1 MSAEFFPKG
10 VIPAVLLPFDSEL
23 RIDESAYRSH
33 LKSLLMVEGITAL
46 TVNGHSSEIHALSVE
61 EQRRVLEISRDE
73 VENRVPIIA
82 GVYADGSR
90 QGALLARQ
98 AEAAGANCLLVF
110 PSTVFMLGANYRPE
124 MIINHFRIIAESTS
138 LPIIVFAYPVPT
150 GLGYS
155 TEILVQ
161 LAEEIPQ
168 IVAIKDWCN
177 NPAQHERNIRALHD
191 LGRPFSVLTTHSA
204 WLLASLVMGVDGLLS
219 GAGSVIAD
227 MQAQLWE
234 AVQGKDLAAA
244 QAINDRM
251 WQITSVFYSE
261 PFFDMHNRMK
271 EALVL
276 LGLQKH
282 AYVCPPLMKLSSQEI
297 SRIRQGLLRA
307 GLLSDPPRWICRES
321 DETKRGAV

>member
-1 MSAEFFPKG
+1 MSVEFTPKG
-10 VIPAVLLPFDSEL
+10 VIPAVLLPFDSQL

-33 LKSLLMVEGITAL
+33 LNDLLVVEGIAAL
-46 TVNGHSSEIHALSVE
+46 TVNGHSSEVHALSVD
-61 EQRRVLEISRDE
+61 EQRKVLEISLDE
-73 VENRVPIIA
+73 IGDKIPIIS

-90 QGALLARQ
+90 HGALLAKQ

-110 PSTVFMLGANYRPE
+110 PSTVFMLGATYRPE
-124 MIINHFRIIAESTS
+124 MVINHFRVIAESTS
-138 LPIIVFAYPVPT
+138 LPIIAFAYPLPT

-155 TEILVQ
+155 TETLVQ
-161 LAEEIPQ
+161 LAEEIPR

-177 NPAQHERNIRALHD
+177 NPAQHERNIRALHG

-204 WLLASLVMGVDGLLS
+204 WLMASLVMGVDGLLS

-227 MQAQLWE
+227 MQVQLWE

-244 QAINDRM
+244 QSINDRM
-251 WQITSVFYSE
+251 WQITSIFYSD
-261 PFFDMHNRMK
+261 PFLDMHNRMK

-282 AYVCPPLMKLSSQEI
+282 AYVRPPLMKLSSQEI
-297 SRIRQGLLRA
+297 SRIRLGLLRA
-307 GLLSDPPRWICRES
+307 GLLSDPPL
-321 DETKRGAV
+321 